1 MSYANKGADSKDA
14 AALRRE
20 YEQKAAKV
28 VDHKPGSLERL
39 QAMDAKRKAFERVA
53 EQIKSERKE
62 NKAQVHKALKAQGL
76 LK

>member
-1 MSYANKGADSKDA
+1 MSYANKGVDSKDA

-28 VDHKPGSLERL
+28 ADQKPGSMERL

-53 EQIKSERKE
+53 DQIKAERKE
-62 NKAQVHKALKAQGL
+62 NMAQVHRALKAQGL